1 MSTKRKQHPSGEE
14 NSNKRP
20 NTSDDFVYYEVKKLH
35 KIPKTRIGKRPIYK
49 FFIDYDNG
57 TGTSKQFPIR
67 AMLDLGST
75 SFTISPE
82 CAKAYG
88 IPVIKRKNNIEAKD
102 FGGNKVS
109 LPGLYTIPLELA
121 FGNHRSMETFE
132 VTKMQSSY
140 DVLIPAWYLEKH
152 QAQGTTNGHLH
163 FTECGNQCYDHGKKH
178 PEWKID
184 YDDRIMFREDA
195 INIGS
200 VTFNATKQLAEKLPP
215 QYHKWL
221 LLFDPQE
228 SEKLPK
234 HGPHDH
240 EINLKT
246 TDDQVKVGPIYQL
259 SREEERLLREY
270 ILKMIKEGKIQP
282 SQGQAGSP
290 ILFVPKPNGRGL
302 RLCVDYRRLNDL
314 IIKDKRALPLMDELQ
329 NRMKGATYI
338 TKLDMKSGYHLI
350 RMAKGHEWKTA
361 FRTKF
366 GSYEYTVMPFGLTNA
381 PATFQRWMNGIL
393 QPFLGKDDN
402 VTVCYIDDVMI
413 ATKGTKEE
421 HHEYVGKIL
430 QVLQDNELVVEIDKC
445 EFDQQEVEFLGFL
458 VSGKGLKMAPSRSI
472 AVTSWPIPKTQKE
485 VQIILGLW
493 NFYRRFIKG
502 YAGIV
507 APITDTLKGDGKN
520 FVFGEAQK
528 AAYYKICILF
538 AQENTP
544 ILRHY
549 EEDRPATVETDASD
563 YAMGA
568 VLSQRFEDG
577 KIHPVAFISKKFSP
591 AELNYQ
597 IYDKEMLAIVYA
609 MKQWRCYLQ
618 GAIHT
623 TIVYSDH
630 MNLQYFKETNQ
641 LNRRQARW
649 AETLQE
655 YNFKIVYRKGSQ
667 NGKADALS
675 RCPEFIAKEGGTTS
689 TDNKPLL
696 GPEYWTEI
704 GALNLEE
711 EEEEEIIL
719 AGFSLMKL
727 VPEVQQ
733 RWKEEITKDKT
744 YQEILSKVGNKNEK
758 IDERFGKDE
767 EGMLVWKGRL
777 YVPEGFRKEVLKKEH
792 DSKIAGHFGRER
804 TMELITRN
812 FYWPNLEDDV
822 RSYCNNCDSCQRT
835 KSPRHAKHGLLH
847 PLELPSSPWT
857 YISVDFITDLPES
870 KGNKNIMVVV
880 DRFTKMAHFIPT
892 AKRES
897 AVVAR
902 LFLENVWKY
911 HGLPLDVV
919 SDRDGVFT
927 GHFIADLY
935 KFLGIKRSMSTAFH
949 PQTDGQTERLN
960 QTIEHFLRTY
970 CNYEQ
975 DNWTEMLPMA
985 EYAYNNSKHAATK
998 ITPFY
1003 ANYGYEPRTNWPTEV
1018 KFNNPASE
1026 LYAHYMVD
1034 VYRKLENQLETS
1046 GKKMGEYYD
1055 RKRKPAPQYTTNEWV
1070 MLDGRN
1076 IRTKRQCR
1084 KLEDKLYGPFQI
1096 TKVGSN
1102 KRWCRLKLPE
1112 SWKIHPTFN
1121 VSLLEPYR
1129 GDIKERVI
1137 HPVEADNEGWIPEAI
1152 IASGPTDDDHR
1163 KHVFLTKWK
1172 DYTHDENTWE
1182 SYEHLQE
1189 IAPELLVEYYKKHP
1203 EIEKDKR
1210 WKKEQN
1216 KIEKRK

>member
-1 MSTKRKQHPSGEE
+1 MATKRKQPPTEE
-14 NSNKRP
+14 DNSSKRQ
-20 NTSDDFVYYEVKKLH
+20 NTSDDFVFYEVKKLH
-35 KIPKTRIGKRPIYK
+35 KIPQTRIGKRPIYK
-49 FFIDYDNG
+49 FFIDFDDGKGN
-57 TGTSKQFPIR
+57 SKQFPVR

-75 SFTISPE
+75 SFTISPQ
-82 CAKAYG
+82 CVKAFKV
-88 IPVIKRKNNIEAKD
+88 PVVRRKNSIKAKD
-102 FGGNKVS
+102 FGGNSVK
-109 LPGLYTIPLELA
+109 LPGMYTIPLSLA
-121 FGNHRSMETFE
+121 FGNHRSLETFE
-132 VTKMQSSY
+132 VVPMQQEY

-152 QAQGTTNGHLH
+152 KAKGTTYGHLH
-163 FTECGNQCYDHGKKH
+163 FTECGSKCYGHGKKN
-178 PEWKID
+178 PDWDIT
-184 YDDRIMFREDA
+184 YDERIVFSNQA

-200 VTFNATKQLAEKLPP
+200 IIFNATKELSEKLPR

-246 TDDQVKVGPIYQL
+246 PDDQVKVGPIYQL

-270 ILKMIKEGKIQP
+270 IEKMILEGKIQP

-314 IIKDKRALPLMDELQ
+314 TIKDKTALPLMDELQ
-329 NRMKGATYI
+329 NRMKGAKWI

-366 GSYEYTVMPFGLTNA
+366 GSYEYMVMPFGLTNA

-393 QPFLGKDDN
+393 QPFLGHHVD

-445 EFDQQEVEFLGFL
+445 EFDQQQVEFLGFL
-458 VSGKGLKMAPSRSI
+458 VSGEGLKMAPSRSVAI
-472 AVTSWPIPKTQKE
+472 TQWPMPKSQKE

-520 FVFGEAQK
+520 FSFGDAQK

-538 AQENTP
+538 ASENTP

-549 EEDRPATVETDASD
+549 EEDRPAIIETDASD
-563 YAMGA
+563 FAMGA
-568 VLSQRFEDG
+568 VLSQKFEDG

-591 AELNYQ
+591 AEMNYQ
-597 IYDKEMLAIVYA
+597 IYDKEMLAIVYS
-609 MKQWRCYLQ
+609 MKTWRCYLQ

-623 TIVYSDH
+623 TIVFSDH
-630 MNLQYFKETNQ
+630 MNLQYFKETNL

-649 AETLQE
+649 AEVLQE
-655 YNFKIVYRKGSQ
+655 YNFKIVYRKGSA

-675 RCPEFIAKEGGTTS
+675 RCPEFISREGGTES
-689 TDNKPLL
+689 TETKALL
-696 GPEYWTEI
+696 GPELWVQM
-704 GALNLEE
+704 GALEMEDNEI
-711 EEEEEIIL
+711 EEIVL
-719 AGFSLMKL
+719 AGFSVKRLTPTIMERWNT
-727 VPEVQQ
+727 EVE
-733 RWKEEITKDKT
+733 KDTK
-744 YQEILSKVGNKNEK
+744 YQELLKKIKEKEKNV
-758 IDERFGKDE
+758 DERLGIDSD
-767 EGMLVWKGRL
+767 GMIVWKGRL
-777 YVPEGFRKEVLKKEH
+777 LVPEGFRKEVLKKEH

-804 TMELITRN
+804 TIELITRN
-812 FYWPNLEDDV
+812 FYWPGLEEEV
-822 RSYCNNCDSCQRT
+822 RNYCNKCDSCQRT
-835 KSPRHAKHGLLH
+835 KAPRHAKHGLLH

-870 KGNKNIMVVV
+870 NGCKNIMVVV

-897 AVVAR
+897 SVVAR
-902 LFLENVWKY
+902 LFLDNVWKY

-935 KFLGIKRSMSTAFH
+935 EFLGIKRSMSTAFH

-960 QTIEHFLRTY
+960 QTIEHYLRTY

-975 DNWTEMLPMA
+975 DNWKEMLSMA

-1003 ANYGYEPRTNWPTEV
+1003 ANYGYEPRTSWPVETQ
-1018 KFNNPASE
+1018 FRNPSSE

-1034 VYRKLENQLETS
+1034 VYRKLESQLEDS
-1046 GKKMGEYYD
+1046 REKMGKYYD
-1055 RKRKPAPQYTTNEWV
+1055 RKRKPAPDFKVNDWV

-1084 KLEDKLYGPFQI
+1084 KLDDKLYGPFKI

-1102 KRWCRLKLPE
+1102 KRWCRLDLPTT
-1112 SWKIHPTFN
+1112 WKIHPTFN
-1121 VSLLEPYR
+1121 VALLERYR
-1129 GDIKERVI
+1129 GDIKERDI
-1137 HPVEADNEGWIPEAI
+1137 PAIEADNEGWIPEAV
-1152 IASGPTDDDHR
+1152 IASGPTDDDHK
-1163 KHVFLTKWK
+1163 KHVFLVKWEG
-1172 DYTHDENTWE
+1172 YTHEENTWE
-1182 SYEHLQE
+1182 SYDHLME
-1189 IAPELLVEYYKKHP
+1189 VSPELVDKFYEQHP
-1203 EIEKDKR
+1203 EMEKDKR
-1210 WKKEQN
+1210 WKKVQ
-1216 KIEKRK
+1216 KKKKRRT